1 MISTKGAKTKQPHF
15 EEMGLLLMSAP
26 KQSLHS
32 SLDLAL
38 EGSSPDFL
46 KSGKWIER
54 TGRSPDLQRNNSPSL
69 PLD

>member
-15 EEMGLLLMSAP
+15 EEMGLLMSAP
-26 KQSLHS
+26 KKPLHS

-46 KSGKWIER
+46 KAGKWIER
-54 TGRSPDLQRNNSPSL
+54 TGRSPDLQRDNSPSL
-69 PLD
+69 PLA